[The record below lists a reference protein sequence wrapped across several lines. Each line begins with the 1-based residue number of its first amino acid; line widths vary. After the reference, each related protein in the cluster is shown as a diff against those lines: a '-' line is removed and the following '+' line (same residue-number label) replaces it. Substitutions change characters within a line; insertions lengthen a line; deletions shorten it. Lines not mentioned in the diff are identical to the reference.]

1 MPILD
6 TLEQTFG
13 KIKQVGRDG
22 EQLSSELRNTIK
34 YMDAVIATFEGGMQ
48 SQEWSGNFAMY
59 GGQDALAWGTAV
71 YTELKTVREKLTSLD
86 L

>member
-13 KIKQVGRDG
+13 HIKKVGRDG
-22 EQLSSELRNTIK
+22 EQLSSELRSMLK
-34 YMDAVIATFEGGMQ
+34 HMDSIISTFEHGMQ

-59 GGQDALAWGTAV
+59 GGQEALAWGTAV
-71 YTELKTVREKLTSLD
+71 YTEIKKTREKLKTLD